1 MVYNNIK
8 YDPQLNISIYY
19 QLYWILLKIQYILN
33 TITIEQL
40 MDMLHQ
46 QRITQMIQRP
56 GHPMEHG
63 KHPLG
68 LVVKN
73 HVGFTNLFL
82 GEKWDKQTGQCSPAT
97 GGLDHGNE
105 LVILWT
111 AKQQFNTFVGGWNT
125 SFHSHSFASTHSLAT
140 IL

>member
-1 MVYNNIK
+1 
-8 YDPQLNISIYY
+8 
-19 QLYWILLKIQYILN
+19 
-33 TITIEQL
+33 

-82 GEKWDKQTGQCSPAT
+82 GEKWDKQKGQCSPAT

-105 LVILWT
+105 LVIFFRERLLIVDT
-111 AKQQFNTFVGGWNT
+111 LFYGQQNNN
-125 SFHSHSFASTHSLAT
+125 STHLLVDGTPAFIAT
-140 IL
+140 VLPQLTL